1 MTAHV
6 VWCLAS
12 DHGPRARVDCIEHQ
26 QATPGS
32 CQHSNSF
39 LRLCFMLAVL
49 VGWVCLVWYLV
60 ILFVCGVGYVQ
71 MYAALH
77 KALPVWELIL
87 LQI

>member
-1 MTAHV
+1 
-6 VWCLAS
+6 
-12 DHGPRARVDCIEHQ
+12 
-26 QATPGS
+26 
-32 CQHSNSF
+32 
-39 LRLCFMLAVL
+39 MLAVL

>member
-1 MTAHV
+1 
-6 VWCLAS
+6 
-12 DHGPRARVDCIEHQ
+12 
-26 QATPGS
+26 
-32 CQHSNSF
+32 
-39 LRLCFMLAVL
+39 MLAVL

-77 KALPVWELIL
+77 KVLHVRRLTL